1 MHTFPLWI
9 DKIGAMNHDHEI
21 FCKAFQ
27 KLVLRARKESFI
39 SQQQLSMES
48 GLTRQFISM
57 MESGK
62 RIPSFENFCLLAQ
75 GLGISPAEMTEKF
88 RSIYEREYRSM
99 EEKMKKLS
107 RREVLVAVEDI
118 RSADYIKQL
127 RGWFIL
133 KHSKIMFHI

>member
-1 MHTFPLWI
+1 
-9 DKIGAMNHDHEI
+9 MNYDHEI

-27 KLVLRARKESFI
+27 KLVLRTRKESFI

-62 RIPSFENFCLLAQ
+62 RIPSFENFCLLAH
-75 GLGISPAEMTEKF
+75 GLGVSPAEMTEKF

-107 RREVLVAVEDI
+107 RREDLVTAENI
-118 RSADYIKQL
+118 RSMDYIKQL
-127 RGWFIL
+127 RG
-133 KHSKIMFHI
+133 